1 MADAQGEATG
11 GYLRGALRKG
21 AWAGESARPS
31 SRPRRHGRFTLPF
44 TRFADAA
51 PVASPGA
58 GGPRHRGTAACNERG
73 YRRASATCRRNRPPY
88 FDRICSRIYGL
99 EAEHAAFVKERI
111 DGVAAEIG
119 ISTAKSAK
127 CTPNVIVVFTLDADP
142 LTAAFIK
149 RYPEMIGEIQ
159 RGAVNARTKAPFLT
173 PHPVRWFGHD
183 MTRRDPLS
191 VASRIHANSSQVI
204 NATYVIV
211 DLNRLAGVN
220 WGQLADFITFV
231 SLSRPEFDR
240 IYRDP
245 GTILSLFTARDAG
258 APLPE
263 GLTRLDRSFLS
274 NLYAT
279 ASNRDADVQ
288 QMDIRRRV
296 KADLRHDDA
305 ER

>member
-1 MADAQGEATG
+1 MLLPSLLLALADPATAAPPPATG
-11 GYLRGALRKG
+11 
-21 AWAGESARPS
+21 
-31 SRPRRHGRFTLPF
+31 
-44 TRFADAA
+44 ADIVVQA
-51 PVASPGA
+51 
-58 GGPRHRGTAACNERG
+58 
-73 YRRASATCRRNRPPY
+73 RRAAEIDRLISQMAPSRMGRQIARWD
-88 FDRICSRIYGL
+88 DRICSRIYGL

-111 DGVAAEIG
+111 DGIAAEIG
-119 ISTAKSAK
+119 VSTAKSAK

-159 RGAVNARTKAPFLT
+159 RGAVNARTKAPFLA

-183 MTRRDPLS
+183 MMRRDPLS

-240 IYRDP
+240 TYRDP

-279 ASNRDADVQ
+279 ANNRDADVQ